1 MKKFWKKVEEGM
13 EYFVYILFI
22 SCLLLC
28 SQSYWDLFG
37 ILSLGYG

>member
-22 SCLLLC
+22 IMFSILLGFIW
-28 SQSYWDLFG
+28 YIIPW
-37 ILSLGYG
+37 IWVK